1 MGAIIEPSNNPNL
14 NQSMFGMDNILGATK
29 ANNKNTNEV
38 TNAQI
43 RKPSEVINGYSAMIR
58 KTIKK
63 TMPKDFGE
71 DRSVSVEVWLVS
83 SDI

>member
-14 NQSMFGMDNILGATK
+14 NQSMFGMDNVLGAIK
-29 ANNKNTNEV
+29 ANNKNTNDV

-43 RKPSEVINGYSAMIR
+43 RNPSELVNGYSAMIK

-71 DRSVSVEVWLVS
+71 DRSVSFIVWLLS

>member
-1 MGAIIEPSNNPNL
+1 
-14 NQSMFGMDNILGATK
+14 MFGMDNVLGATK
-29 ANNKNTNEV
+29 ANNKNTNDV

-43 RKPSEVINGYSAMIR
+43 RNPSEVINGYSAMIK

-71 DRSVSVEVWLVS
+71 DRSASVAVWLVS